1 MEEEKEEKEEE
12 VEEED
17 ETHNYN
23 SVFRSNADELYSL
36 AKAIVFFLFTRGEG
50 ES

>member
-1 MEEEKEEKEEE
+1 MEEEKEEEKEEE

-36 AKAIVFFLFTRGEG
+36 AKAIFAVYEGEG